1 MIPMLTLGIPGDPVT
16 AVMLGALTIQGLAP
30 GPLLFES
37 HGGFVF
43 SIFGSFFIALF
54 LTIIIA
60 LLGIRLFVQ
69 VLRVPSG
76 LLFPSIAVF
85 CVIGAFALQN
95 SFFDVF
101 LMIGFG
107 LLGFFMQKFNYPIM
121 PLLLAIIL
129 GPVFE
134 KNARMSLI
142 LSDGDPGIFFRKPI
156 SLVFLVLALIYLI
169 SVFLKRTSLLK
180 KQGSA

>member
-1 MIPMLTLGIPGDPVT
+1 MTGGAMIPMLTLGIPGDPVT

-37 HGGFVF
+37 HGGFVY

-107 LLGFFMQKFNYPIM
+107 LLGFFMQKFHYPIM

-129 GPVFE
+129 GPGF
-134 KNARMSLI
+134 
-142 LSDGDPGIFFRKPI
+142 
-156 SLVFLVLALIYLI
+156 
-169 SVFLKRTSLLK
+169 
-180 KQGSA
+180 

>member
-1 MIPMLTLGIPGDPVT
+1 MLTLGIPGDPVT

-30 GPLLFES
+30 GPLLFQS
-37 HGGFVF
+37 HSGFVY
-43 SIFGSFFIALF
+43 SVFGSFFIALF
-54 LTIIIA
+54 LTVIIS

-69 VLRVPSG
+69 VLRVPPA

-101 LMIGFG
+101 LMIVFG

-134 KNARMSLI
+134 KNARISLI
-142 LSDGDPGIFFRKPI
+142 LSDGDPSIFVQKPI
-156 SLVFLVLALIYLI
+156 SLLFLALALLYLG
-169 SVFLKRTSLLK
+169 SVFLRRTSVISK
-180 KQGSA
+180 